1 MSLCG
6 LIMAIIWA
14 RQTPGSYASVY
25 LAGNGIVIMVMVVV
39 MMVVVVVVVVL
50 ILVMIVDGCV
60 YL

>member
-6 LIMAIIWA
+6 LIMATIWA

-39 MMVVVVVVVVL
+39 VVVVVVL
-50 ILVMIVDGCV
+50 ILVMIVDGCI

>member
-1 MSLCG
+1 
-6 LIMAIIWA
+6 MAIIWA

-25 LAGNGIVIMVMVVV
+25 LAGNGIVIMVIVVV
-39 MMVVVVVVVVL
+39 MVVVVVVVVVL